1 MWLRK
6 FNDVYF
12 YRKVYGTNID
22 GILKANGMEKDV
34 ILITLSGKLSF
45 HGWKAVTFVVKS
57 Y

>member
-1 MWLRK
+1 M
-6 FNDVYF
+6 NF

-22 GILKANGMEKDV
+22 GILKANGMEKNV